1 MNLHHAQRVRGSE
14 EFADILLATEL
25 NAKIEEDGKHFVF
38 SSGVIKEE
46 YERRRR
52 ERKREESRL
61 HQGMHGDS
69 QTASGYKER
78 VRRST
83 SFNFTSVHKRPGR

>member
-1 MNLHHAQRVRGSE
+1 MHHAQRVRGSE

-25 NAKIEEDGKHFVF
+25 NAEIEEEGKYFVF

-61 HQGMHGDS
+61 YQGVHGDS
-69 QTASGYKER
+69 EAANGYKER
-78 VRRST
+78 IKYATSYNFRSVPRRPS
-83 SFNFTSVHKRPGR
+83 R